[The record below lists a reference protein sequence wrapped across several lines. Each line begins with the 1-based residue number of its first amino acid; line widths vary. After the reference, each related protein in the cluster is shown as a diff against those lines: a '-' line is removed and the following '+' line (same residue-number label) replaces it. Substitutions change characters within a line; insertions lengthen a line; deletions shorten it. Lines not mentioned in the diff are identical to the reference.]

1 MEAMTKEALFEI
13 LGSLRKA
20 NFAGGGRSPYKPLL
34 LLWILGQLKKNGAA
48 EFSYADLEQDV
59 SHLIDEFSP
68 TSANRYRVEMP
79 FFHLEND
86 LWQISGSE
94 KLEPK
99 RSVLRRAN
107 AIGRLQPGVEKLLLS
122 EPGLIEAVARFIVD
136 THFTVSYLEPIFDVI
151 GLDVE
156 FGGVPGVVISIDQ
169 KKRDPKFR
177 DAVLI
182 AWRKQCAMCGYD
194 GEMFNTS
201 VAIEAAHV
209 KWFSQGGPD
218 ELENGLALCS
228 LHHKLFDRGVLGIGQ
243 EFKIV
248 VADGFIGKSPAADQ
262 FVYEL
267 QDKSIRDPAP
277 NKPMPSLDFLEWHIK
292 QVFQKKNTV

>member
-34 LLWILGQLKKNGAA
+34 LLWILGQLKKNGTA
-48 EFSYADLEQDV
+48 EFSYADLEQEV

-68 TSANRYRVEMP
+68 TSTNRYRVEMP

-107 AIGRLQPGVEKLLLS
+107 AVGRLQPGVEKLLLS

-136 THFTVSYLEPIFDVI
+136 THFTDSYLEPIFDVI
-151 GLDVE
+151 GLDVG
-156 FGGVPGVVISIDQ
+156 FDGVPGVVISIDQ

-177 DAVLI
+177 DAVLV

-218 ELENGLALCS
+218 ELDNGLALCS
-228 LHHKLFDRGVLGIGQ
+228 LHHKLFDWGVLGIGQ

-248 VADGFIGKSPAADQ
+248 VADGFIGKSLAADQ
-262 FVYEL
+262 FVYQL
-267 QDKSIRDPAP
+267 HDKSIRDPAP
-277 NKPMPSLDFLEWHIK
+277 NKPMPSLDFLGWHIE
-292 QVFQKKNTV
+292 QVFQKKKIA